1 MRKILFA
8 AAALSSLVA
17 ATPAFAV
24 GGLSFIIDGDT
35 YTQPFSI
42 TNTSTA
48 GEKVLSFGFDLG
60 TTGYVFDTVF
70 GGIPANTSDF
80 VPFTPRNGTDT
91 TTGLVKPVT
100 VPDGATGFKIDFTNF
115 TVGKTFSWD
124 IDVDPLNPNA
134 SVTVNGNQL
143 IGATAY
149 VDFSNGLRAN
159 GVLQAV
165 RGRPNASS
173 FSIVTVTPT
182 PAVPEP
188 ATWAMMMLGFGVVGY
203 SLRRRSVALPQVA

>member
-8 AAALSSLVA
+8 AAALSSLAA

-35 YTQPFSI
+35 FEKPFSI

-48 GEKVLSFGFDLG
+48 GEKVLSFGFDLSSIN
-60 TTGYVFDTVF
+60 YVFDTKN
-70 GGIPANTSDF
+70 GGVPNSSDG
-80 VPFTPRNGTDT
+80 VPFTPRNNTDT
-91 TTGLVKPVT
+91 LTGLVKPVN
-100 VPDGATGFKIDFTNF
+100 VADGATFFQIDFANF

-124 IDVDPLNPNA
+124 IDVDPAKSSGNP
-134 SVTVNGNQL
+134 TVYGNQL
-143 IGATAY
+143 IGAKAF

-165 RGRPNASS
+165 NGKPQASA
-173 FSIVTVTPT
+173 FSVVTLTPT

-188 ATWAMMMLGFGVVGY
+188 ATWAMMILGFGVVGY
-203 SLRRRSVALPQVA
+203 ALRRRTVALPQVA

>member
-1 MRKILFA
+1 MRKILWA

-35 YTQPFSI
+35 FSQPYSI

-48 GEKVLSFGFDLG
+48 GEKVVSFGFDLSS
-60 TTGYVFDTVF
+60 TNFVFDTKT
-70 GGIPANTSDF
+70 GGVPNSSVG
-80 VPFTPRNGTDT
+80 VPFTPRNNTDT
-91 TTGLVKPVT
+91 LTGLVKPVT
-100 VPDGATGFKIDFTNF
+100 VADGATFFQIDFTNF

-124 IDVDPLNPNA
+124 IDVDSSKSNGN
-134 SVTVNGNQL
+134 VTVYGNEL
-143 IGATAY
+143 IGAKAF
-149 VDFSNGLRAN
+149 VDFSNDLRAN

-165 RGRPNASS
+165 SGKPRASA
-173 FSIVTVTPT
+173 FSVVTVTPT

-188 ATWAMMMLGFGVVGY
+188 ATWAMMILGFGVVGY
-203 SLRRRSVALPQVA
+203 ALRRRAVALPQVA